1 LQEVYLYRVPFHLF
15 IDVVYGLFLSSD
27 FHLKFI
33 QYVIILGLCFS
44 FIEIIHPSI
53 SFRNEPL
60 LVIFSSLLDQLIINA
75 SAAQILG
82 ADVEIDPYTTP

>member
-1 LQEVYLYRVPFHLF
+1 MLSHLF
-15 IDVVYGLFLSSD
+15 LLPEQTVDRQTSLD
-27 FHLKFI
+27 
-33 QYVIILGLCFS
+33 CFS
-44 FIEIIHPSI
+44 FHDLFYCNEIELKPI